1 MKDHFDTLIYLVVG
15 VIYLMI
21 KNAKS
26 GNDDQKTVIDK
37 PFEHPPA
44 PKTRTNWANTWEDK
58 APKVPAARKN
68 LLQPVT
74 KKESLYPA
82 HRATPQLA
90 TQQPPGKKIDR
101 VLRRYSSWKK
111 AVIMVEFFHP
121 RA

>member
-21 KNAKS
+21 KNARS
-26 GNDDQKTVIDK
+26 GNDDKKTVVDK
-37 PFEHPPA
+37 PLEYQPA

-58 APKVPAARKN
+58 ASKAPAARKN
-68 LLQPVT
+68 LSQTVT
-74 KKESLYPA
+74 EKASLYA
-82 HRATPQLA
+82 TQRTTPQLA
-90 TQQPPGKKIDR
+90 SQQPPSKKIDR

-111 AVIMVEFFHP
+111 AVIMIELFHP